1 MFLEL
6 IPRILIRNK
15 DESKAEASLLRN
27 ISTFFHTRL
36 VKTKS
41 QRDKPKIVI
50 NSDFVMS
57 F

>member
-41 QRDKPKIVI
+41 QRDWMIGLKL
-50 NSDFVMS
+50 S
-57 F
+57 